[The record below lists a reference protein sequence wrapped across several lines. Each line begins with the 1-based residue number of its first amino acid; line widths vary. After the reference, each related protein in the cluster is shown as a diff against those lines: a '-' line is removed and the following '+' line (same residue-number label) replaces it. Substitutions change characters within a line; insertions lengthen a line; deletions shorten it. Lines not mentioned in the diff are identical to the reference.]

1 MPQDALPPDEDIG
14 AGSSKPRDSRSP
26 WTDLARELAQ
36 NPDSPRSLRIQ
47 SAVSAA
53 LAPRQR
59 AAQQVVDALIIQPTE
74 ATATAEAA
82 LQAAMRHWERVFG
95 HTMTAADLDS
105 LRQDAHRQAEAKANR
120 PPPMESILGALP
132 GGTDALYQL
141 GVSVHGLEGT
151 WHRLW
156 GIVAMVHSFGQDPTT
171 DESVATVRDQF
182 EEALGRALT
191 PAEWQALKIHAIQH
205 ADKTMK

>member
-1 MPQDALPPDEDIG
+1 MPQDALPPDEDNG

-132 GGTDALYQL
+132 GRTDALYQL
-141 GVSVHGLEGT
+141 SVSVHGLEGT

-182 EEALGRALT
+182 EEALGRALI